1 MTQLYMRTLV
11 AYLSTALLT
20 LGTPFSHAEDEQESV
35 ENARW
40 YQVNITLFQ
49 QKSDATLDEEF
60 SFKPVELD
68 MGSIMQLH
76 DGNQVAI
83 SNSGVNSPL
92 ALHQEAVNNHAF
104 VKQNISE
111 DWQNI
116 VDRLD
121 PVQQPVLINLQWSQP
136 VYDKPHST
144 PIYLESSATHM
155 QTPRLKGLF
164 RLHVT
169 RYLHGLFQVQ
179 YLGEDAKS
187 IEETLSFSQSRRMRS
202 GEIHYLDHPK
212 LGVIM
217 RAIPVTNPLKK
228 SASEETDA
236 EETLKNTEGS
246 NQSVLNSRI

>member
-1 MTQLYMRTLV
+1 MTQLFTLTLL
-11 AYLSTALLT
+11 ARLATALLVFGAT
-20 LGTPFSHAEDEQESV
+20 FSHAEEEQEPV
-35 ENARW
+35 KNARW

-49 QKSDATLDEEF
+49 QKPDAALDEEF
-60 SFKPVELD
+60 AFKPVELD

-83 SNSGVNSPL
+83 SNSGINSPL

-144 PIYLESSATHM
+144 PIYLESSATHL
-155 QTPRLKGLF
+155 QSSRLKGLF

-179 YLGEDAKS
+179 YLAEDAKS
-187 IEETLSFSQSRRMRS
+187 IDETLSFEQSRRMRS
-202 GEIHYLDHPK
+202 GEIHYLDHPE
-212 LGVIM
+212 LGIIM
-217 RAIPVTNPLKK
+217 RAIPVPNPLEKSESEATNP
-228 SASEETDA
+228 EEGP
-236 EETLKNTEGS
+236 EGTE
-246 NQSVLNSRI
+246 NIDQSVLNSRI